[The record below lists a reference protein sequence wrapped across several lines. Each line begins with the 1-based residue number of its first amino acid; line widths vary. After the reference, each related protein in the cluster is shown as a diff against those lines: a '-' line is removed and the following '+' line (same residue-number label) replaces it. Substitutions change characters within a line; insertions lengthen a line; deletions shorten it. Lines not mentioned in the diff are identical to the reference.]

1 MIHSVIVLGSVS
13 PNDLGITLTDEH
25 LSVSGEFFFQTPKE
39 CDLHLSNSPWTLDNY
54 GWIHQWPYS
63 HRNNLTLTDK
73 QGQDAVIESL
83 KNFKKA
89 GGGCIVENST
99 FGLKRKTGFLKK
111 IAEEAGIHVV
121 AGTGILSSS
130 KGSLKIK

>member
-1 MIHSVIVLGSVS
+1 MFR
-13 PNDLGITLTDEH
+13 DEASE
-25 LSVSGEFFFQTPKE
+25 L
-39 CDLHLSNSPWTLDNY
+39 
-54 GWIHQWPYS
+54 
-63 HRNNLTLTDK
+63 
-73 QGQDAVIESL
+73 AVIESL